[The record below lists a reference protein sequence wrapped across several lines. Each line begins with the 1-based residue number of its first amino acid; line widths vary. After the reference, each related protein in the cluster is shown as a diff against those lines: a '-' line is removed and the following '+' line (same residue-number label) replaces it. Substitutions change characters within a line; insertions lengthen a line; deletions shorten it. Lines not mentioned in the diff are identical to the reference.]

1 MSILVATGTCL
12 QVQEDRSLASCL
24 ERCIKKYGDCPHGT
38 RNCTAGLDC
47 LEYCELEKQK
57 KACDICTDP
66 GSIGNKWA
74 ILQGSPLM

>member
-47 LEYCELEKQK
+47 L
-57 KACDICTDP
+57 ACDICTDP